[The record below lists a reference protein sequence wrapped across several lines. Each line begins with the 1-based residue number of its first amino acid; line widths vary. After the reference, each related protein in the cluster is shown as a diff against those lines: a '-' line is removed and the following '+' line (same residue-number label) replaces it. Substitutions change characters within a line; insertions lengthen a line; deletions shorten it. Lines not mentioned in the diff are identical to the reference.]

1 MREFMLNSESLF
13 DEEAYEALNSGKV
26 AGILPCRKVGWNDR
40 IQLVYFTSELANLG
54 SRLETLTLD
63 DVREIG
69 CEIIDIVKNAE
80 ACPAFCCENLVMDSE
95 SVYLDE
101 EGNIRLTLLPAVLPE
116 EIKNGEI
123 YKRRVYSVLE
133 EMCKG
138 KDGGDSVIRQI
149 EFQQGKSFGNWEEL
163 KDALRRKA
171 PAEAETITLKGIN
184 TAVPLEF
191 TIGHEL
197 FRIGS
202 DPEQVEGC
210 IPSSASVSPVHAQI
224 GWNEVSFFVQDLNS
238 REGTFLNDVRLTP
251 QMSVP
256 FGKGSVLK
264 FAECTFSVE

>member
-1 MREFMLNSESLF
+1 MREFMLNSEKLF
-13 DEEAYEALNSGKV
+13 DENAYDALLSGRV
-26 AGILPCRKVGWNDR
+26 PGILSCRKVGWNDR

-54 SRLETLTLD
+54 SRMEDLTLD
-63 DVREIG
+63 EVREIG
-69 CEIIDIVKNAE
+69 CEIIDIVKRAE
-80 ACPAFCCENLVMDSE
+80 ECPDFCCENLVIDSE
-95 SVYLDE
+95 SIYLDE
-101 EGNIRLTLLPAVLPE
+101 EDNILLTLLPAVLPD

-123 YKRRVYSVLE
+123 YKRRVYSILE
-133 EMCKG
+133 EMCQNKE
-138 KDGGDSVIRQI
+138 GGENIIRQI

-163 KDALRRKA
+163 KDALRREA
-171 PAEAETITLKGIN
+171 PAESETITLKGIN

-191 TIGHEL
+191 TIGHEQ

-210 IPSSASVSPVHAQI
+210 IPSSASVSPVHALI